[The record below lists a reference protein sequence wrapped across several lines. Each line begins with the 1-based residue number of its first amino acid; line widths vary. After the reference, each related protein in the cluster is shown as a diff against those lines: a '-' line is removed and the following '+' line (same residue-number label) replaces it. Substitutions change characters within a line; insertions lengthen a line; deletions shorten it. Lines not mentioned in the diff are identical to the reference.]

1 VIDTAPNM
9 LSPPS
14 TRRLRL
20 VQAMTIVVLIAATAA
35 AFYFRDRIQQFRSYG
50 YAAIFA
56 VGLLSNATL
65 ILPLPGLALTS
76 VMGSV
81 FNPIAVGVV
90 AGVGQAIGELTG
102 YMAGYSGQGLVKDRP
117 RYQVVAAWMRRY
129 GVWVVFILAAIP
141 NPVFDVAGVMAG
153 ALCMPVWQY
162 LLAAAA
168 GKILKNIIFA
178 YVGYWGGEWLAPRLS
193 F

>member
-1 VIDTAPNM
+1 MAST
-9 LSPPS
+9 PPPPP
-14 TRRLRL
+14 TWRLRL
-20 VQAMTIVVLIAATAA
+20 VQVMTIVVIIAATAA
-35 AFYFRDRIQQFRSYG
+35 AFYFRDRIQQFKSYG
-50 YAAIFA
+50 YIAIFA

-65 ILPLPGLALTS
+65 ILPLPGLAVTS

-102 YMAGYSGQGLVKDRP
+102 YLAGYSSQGLIKARP
-117 RYQVVAAWMRRY
+117 RYQVLATWMRRY
-129 GVWVVFILAAIP
+129 GAWIVFVLAAIP
-141 NPVFDVAGVMAG
+141 NPVFDVAGMVAG

-168 GKILKNIIFA
+168 GKVLKNIVFA
-178 YVGYWGGEWLAPRLS
+178 YLGYWGGEWLAPPTS
-193 F
+193 